1 MSSIC
6 RFATKEP
13 TVCMVC
19 RRRAMW
25 VGYAPMTKSLTL
37 RSPPMWLCG
46 ETECSRAAE
55 SVYTMPSA
63 ILDAYE
69 IGAALEAGAE
79 AGKYLEEVGT
89 SDLAKL
95 ESQQW
100 SEFLRRVI
108 TGYEHA
114 LRRKILTNEPPF

>member
-1 MSSIC
+1 MMSAIS

-13 TVCMVC
+13 TVCAVC

-25 VGYAPMTKSLTL
+25 LGYAPKHSG
-37 RSPPMWLCG
+37 PIIWLCDDNG
-46 ETECSRAAE
+46 CHRAARKI
-55 SVYTMPSA
+55 YAMPNP

-89 SDLAKL
+89 TDLAKL
-95 ESQQW
+95 KGDEW
-100 SEFLRRVI
+100 REFLHRLYV
-108 TGYEHA
+108 GFEQVM
-114 LRRKILTNEPPF
+114 RRKILNNEAPF